1 MKARLFWPHPFAT
14 LSGLSVSVTSCGPG
28 TGVTVILDFERFN
41 SEARRMAT
49 VKIEE
54 SVVEYLLD
62 GAGPGLVLVHGTGGS
77 AEANWGH
84 LVNRFARHW
93 TVIRPNYSGSG
104 NTTDVGGSLS
114 VEQLA
119 EQVLAAAKAGGK
131 VPFDLVGFSLG
142 AAVAAMVAARA
153 PDLVRS
159 LVLIA
164 GFADSTDSYLKL
176 EFSLWQELIAHN
188 RLALARLFLLT
199 GLSHSFLANLSEA
212 EIEASVSSI
221 VAGTNWD
228 GLARQV
234 ELDLTLDIREEV
246 RSITRP
252 TLVVG
257 CTHDCIV
264 PVKHSKRLAATIPC
278 SEYTELATGHLAALE
293 EPDALA
299 IVIETFLIRG
309 RETKS
314 VQALEQF
321 NR

>member
-1 MKARLFWPHPFAT
+1 
-14 LSGLSVSVTSCGPG
+14 
-28 TGVTVILDFERFN
+28 
-41 SEARRMAT
+41 MAT
-49 VKIEE
+49 VKVEK
-54 SVVEYLLD
+54 SAVEYLVD

-84 LVNRFARHW
+84 LVDRFARHW

-104 NTTDVGGSLS
+104 NTTDAGGSLS

-119 EQVLAAAKAGGK
+119 GQVLAAAKAAGK

-142 AAVAAMVAARA
+142 AAVAVAVAARA

-176 EFSLWQELIAHN
+176 EFSLWRELIVHN
-188 RLALARLFLLT
+188 RPALARLFLLT
-199 GLSHSFLANLSEA
+199 GLSHSFLARLSEA
-212 EIEASVSSI
+212 EIEASASSI

-228 GLARQV
+228 GLARQI
-234 ELDLTLDIREEV
+234 ELDLTLDVREQV

-257 CTHDCIV
+257 CTNDCIV
-264 PVKHSKRLAATIPC
+264 PVKHSQLLVATIPGA
-278 SEYTELATGHLAALE
+278 EYTELATGHLAALE
-293 EPDALA
+293 QPEAFATLL
-299 IVIETFLIRG
+299 ETFLARQRSG
-309 RETKS
+309 
-314 VQALEQF
+314 
-321 NR
+321 

>member
-1 MKARLFWPHPFAT
+1 MKARIFWPHLSAG
-14 LSGLSVSVTSCGPG
+14 LSGLSMSVTSFGPG
-28 TGVTVILDFERFN
+28 TGVTVILDFERFS
-41 SEARRMAT
+41 SEVRRMAT
-49 VKIEE
+49 VKGEK
-54 SVVEYLLD
+54 SVVEYLVD
-62 GAGPGLVLVHGTGGS
+62 GTGPGLVLVHGTGGS

-84 LVNRFARHW
+84 LVERFARHW

-104 NTTDVGGSLS
+104 NTTDAGGCLS

-119 EQVLAAAKAGGK
+119 GQVLLAAKAAGK
-131 VPFDLVGFSLG
+131 LPFDLVGFSLG

-164 GFADSTDSYLKL
+164 GFADSNDSYLKL
-176 EFSLWQELIAHN
+176 QFSLWQELIAHN
-188 RLALARLFLLT
+188 RPALARLFLLT
-199 GLSHSFLANLSEA
+199 GLSHSFLANHSEA
-212 EIEASVSSI
+212 EIDANASAI

-234 ELDLTLDIREEV
+234 ELDLTLDVREEV

-264 PVKHSKRLAATIPC
+264 PVKHPKRLAATIPG

-293 EPDALA
+293 EPGALA
-299 IVIETFLIRG
+299 TVIETFFLRG

-314 VQALEQF
+314 VQVVEPF